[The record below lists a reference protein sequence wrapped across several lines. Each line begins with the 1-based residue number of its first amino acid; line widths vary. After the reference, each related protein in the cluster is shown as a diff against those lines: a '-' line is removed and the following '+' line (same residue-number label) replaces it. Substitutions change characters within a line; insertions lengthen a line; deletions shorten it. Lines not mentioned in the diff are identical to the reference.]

1 MSAESLRGGHACN
14 TKRQEAGLTP
24 LEVLC
29 MPLVDEAGGGGEVR
43 EDAEPSSWG
52 LHPLTPYTPF
62 TSCAPLLGERRRQA
76 VLFGRA

>member
-14 TKRQEAGLTP
+14 TKRQEAGLAP

-43 EDAEPSSWG
+43 EDAEPSFLG
-52 LHPLTPYTPF
+52 VHPLIPHTPF
-62 TSCAPLLGERRRQA
+62 TSCTPSPGERGRQA